1 MKLPRSEETIE
12 MKLGVL
18 VPVAMALG
26 ITLAAAQNPIKRTDL
41 QQVDQ
46 PEGYTTSMMIVEI
59 APNHSVPPHF
69 HPGPEEMT
77 ITFPGKPP
85 VTLKKGDSLTF
96 PANAVHQ
103 GTMGPAGVKL
113 LRHTEGEADH
123 FASISIAWRAG
134 GWLRSDRSGSG
145 STKLKVSTRSPVLP
159 QLPTREPRIRCQ
171 GDCSEVSNFART
183 PHWKP
188 ANVMYGQAVF
198 RP

>member
-1 MKLPRSEETIE
+1 VKLPRSEEIIE

-69 HPGPEEMT
+69 HPGPELSYILEGEMT

-85 VTLKKGDSLTF
+85 VTLKRGDSLTF

-113 LRHTEGEADH
+113 LNTYVIPKGKPITSP
-123 FASISIAWRAG
+123 AS
-134 GWLRSDRSGSG
+134 
-145 STKLKVSTRSPVLP
+145 
-159 QLPTREPRIRCQ
+159 Q
-171 GDCSEVSNFART
+171 
-183 PHWKP
+183 
-188 ANVMYGQAVF
+188 
-198 RP
+198 